1 MRVMPIGANR
11 ATRRVN
17 LASHARR
24 RRMLRAGFRTQA
36 RAYLLARMMVVV
48 ISALALASCS
58 NISRTRMISGTVYS
72 KKFAQP
78 GGVSPAASKAPFAR
92 A

>member
-11 ATRRVN
+11 ATRRID
-17 LASHARR
+17 LASHARG
-24 RRMLRAGFRTQA
+24 RRMLRADFRTQA
-36 RAYLLARMMVVV
+36 RAYL
-48 ISALALASCS
+48 ALAACS

>member
-1 MRVMPIGANR
+1 
-11 ATRRVN
+11 
-17 LASHARR
+17 
-24 RRMLRAGFRTQA
+24 MLRAGFRTQA
-36 RAYLLARMMVVV
+36 GAYLLARMMVVV